1 MYSRQRKCERE
12 GPQQKEVGLFKEEKE
27 GQHGQSLAEHWGE
40 GIGDLKGK
48 GHNLRPC
55 KPTWEFEA
63 LNSRGLVPRGK
74 NKQIDEYR
82 KLQRV
87 ASQHGYNKCS
97 FC

>member
-1 MYSRQRKCERE
+1 MPAEQRKVGEVYSRQRKCERE
-12 GPQQKEVGLFKEEKE
+12 GPQQKEVGSFKEGQE

-48 GHNLRPC
+48 GHNRRPC

-74 NKQIDEYR
+74 KQTNR
-82 KLQRV
+82 
-87 ASQHGYNKCS
+87 
-97 FC
+97 